1 MAYKMKHSPINFKDG
16 DKDKDKDKKKK
27 NDKVVYKIPIDKKYR
42 KRDKDQKRAAA
53 KERMVRNMKAT
64 GRGSMVAENN

>member
-1 MAYKMKHSPINFKDG
+1 MAYKMKHSPINFTEG

-27 NDKVVYKIPIDKKYR
+27 KDKVVYKIPIDKKYR